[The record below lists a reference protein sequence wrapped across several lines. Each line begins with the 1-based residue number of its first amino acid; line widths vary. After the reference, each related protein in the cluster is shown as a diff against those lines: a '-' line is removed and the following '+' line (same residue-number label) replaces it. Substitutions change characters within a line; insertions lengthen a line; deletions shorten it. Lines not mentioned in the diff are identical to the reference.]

1 MEHRTTEHKHALRRG
16 PAALT
21 DTPWIVVIMR
31 AASSLAHERI
41 YDQSAP
47 ACVPFGSRYVRL
59 IICSIRARGDSLL
72 LHGRRAVGRGARARR
87 VLALPLAGLLGLILN
102 QPNE

>member
-1 MEHRTTEHKHALRRG
+1 MVAHEHSTIIYGTPHHKHKHALRRG

-47 ACVPFGSRYVRL
+47 ARVPFGSRSVRL
-59 IICSIRARGDSLL
+59 YMHMLHSRAWG
-72 LHGRRAVGRGARARR
+72 
-87 VLALPLAGLLGLILN
+87 
-102 QPNE
+102 